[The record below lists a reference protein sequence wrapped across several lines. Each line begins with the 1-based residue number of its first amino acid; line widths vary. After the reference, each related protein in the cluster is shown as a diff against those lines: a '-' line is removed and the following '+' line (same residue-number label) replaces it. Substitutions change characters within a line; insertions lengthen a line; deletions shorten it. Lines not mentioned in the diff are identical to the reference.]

1 MLMSDPKI
9 LLLDEPSVALSP
21 VAVDL
26 VAKALLDLRRRGASL
41 LLVEQRID
49 VAVRI
54 CDRLYVMTDG
64 EIVDEMD
71 PETVQREGTGM
82 INKYLG

>member
-1 MLMSDPKI
+1 
-9 LLLDEPSVALSP
+9 
-21 VAVDL
+21 
-26 VAKALLDLRRRGASL
+26 
-41 LLVEQRID
+41 
-49 VAVRI
+49 
-54 CDRLYVMTDG
+54 VMTDG